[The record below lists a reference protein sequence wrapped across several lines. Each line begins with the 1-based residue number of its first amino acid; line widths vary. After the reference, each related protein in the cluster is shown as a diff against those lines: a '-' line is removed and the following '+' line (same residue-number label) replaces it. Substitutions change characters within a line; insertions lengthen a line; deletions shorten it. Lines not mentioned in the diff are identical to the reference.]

1 MEGINLLI
9 VVSMLYMASIKFDK
23 FILEVKNKFLKN
35 QIILKD
41 SDLFKNYLN
50 NCILVKREVLC
61 VIKAKKRLD
70 VEKIVHLCNKFKIPV
85 YPISRGNN
93 WGYGSANPARD
104 GCVILD
110 LSLMN
115 KILDYDDKLGFVRIE
130 PGVTQQQLY
139 EFLCENCSNFKMDP
153 TGSSPECSVLANSLE
168 RGFGIG
174 LMNNHF
180 ESLSNLEVVLPC
192 GEVMNTG
199 FGHYKN
205 CKGSNVY
212 KYGVGPYMD
221 GLFSQSN
228 FGIVTSASVALTPKF
243 EKLNLVLMKFD
254 DESKFERVLD
264 ILQHLRITEVIRS
277 PINVLC
283 RNRVLSVK
291 SKFPFDL
298 VEKSG
303 GGSMM
308 SEKISKQIGVK
319 NTVASWNITT
329 SIFGTSA
336 QVAAAKKQI
345 KKELSCVNE
354 KVFFFSESNI
364 DNLKRFSFISGPFV
378 KLFAKVDIDEV
389 YLVLKRAIGIFKGI
403 PSNVSMRSPYWR
415 SKSDYVESSD
425 VNPAKDNCGLYWI
438 SPVIPFNGSECSKAY
453 SVGRKVCD
461 KYGFDFA
468 PTYTV
473 GGARFIDNTIPLMYN
488 KDDEDECARAY
499 ECYRELIKS
508 FKKNGF
514 MIYRA
519 GVTSMDLVVDSND
532 TFWKF
537 KNTLK
542 KGIDK
547 NNIISPGR
555 YE

>member
-1 MEGINLLI
+1 MSNHNFKKI
-9 VVSMLYMASIKFDK
+9 
-23 FILEVKNKFLKN
+23 ILEFEKKFSKGNL
-35 QIILKD
+35 ILSSDD
-41 SDLFKNYLN
+41 SMKEYLSS
-50 NCILVKREVLC
+50 CILVERSVVC
-61 VIKAKKRLD
+61 AVKAKNRSD
-70 VEKIVHLCNKFKIPV
+70 VEFVVKVCNKFKVPL
-85 YPISRGNN
+85 YPISTGKN
-93 WGYGSANPARD
+93 WGYGSSNPAVN

-115 KILDYDDKLGFVRIE
+115 KIIEYDSVLGVVRIE

-139 EFLCENCSNFKMDP
+139 EFLESSEGNKFKMDP
-153 TGSSPECSVLANSLE
+153 TGSSPQCSVLANSLE

-180 ESLSNLEVVLPC
+180 ESLSNLEVVLPS
-192 GEVMNTG
+192 GVVINTG

-205 CKGSNVY
+205 CKSSDVY
-212 KYGVGPYMD
+212 RYGVGPYFD

-228 FGIVTSASVALTPKF
+228 LGVVTCASVALSPKF
-243 EKLNLVLMKFD
+243 EELNLVLMKFE
-254 DESKFERVLD
+254 DESKFEKVLD
-264 ILQHLRITEVIRS
+264 ILQNLRIIEVIRS

-291 SKFPFDL
+291 TKFPFDL
-298 VEKSG
+298 TSK
-303 GGSMM
+303 SMM
-308 SEKISKQIGVK
+308 GDVVSRQLGVK
-319 NTVASWNITT
+319 NTVASWNVTT

-345 KKELSCVNE
+345 KKELACVDE
-354 KVFFFSESNI
+354 KVFFFSEKNI
-364 DNLKRFSFISGPFV
+364 DNLKMYSFVTRPFV
-378 KLFAKVDIDEV
+378 KLIAKVDINEL
-389 YLVLKRAIGIFKGI
+389 YLVLKRAIGIFKGV
-403 PSNVSMRSPYWR
+403 PSNVSMKSPYWR
-415 SKSDYVESSD
+415 SDVDYVESDD
-425 VNPAKDNCGLYWI
+425 VNPARDNCGLYWI
-438 SPVIPFNGSECSKAY
+438 SPVIPFRGFECRKAY
-453 SVGRKVCD
+453 DIGKKVCD

-488 KDDEDECARAY
+488 KDDSEECARAY
-499 ECYRELIKS
+499 KCYRELIKS

-519 GVTSMDLVVDSND
+519 GITCMDLVVDSDD

-542 KGIDK
+542 KGIDE
-547 NNIISPGR
+547 NNIIAPGR